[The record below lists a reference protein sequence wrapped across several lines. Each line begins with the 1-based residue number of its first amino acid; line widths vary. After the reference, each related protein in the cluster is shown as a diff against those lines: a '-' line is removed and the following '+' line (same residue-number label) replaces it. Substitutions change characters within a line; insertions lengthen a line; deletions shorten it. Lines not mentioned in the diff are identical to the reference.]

1 MCDQD
6 PSPRLRYGSSRRLT
20 PWLAL
25 ANLRDM
31 SARIPFYVEEGDAPA
46 KREILRAALK
56 LFSERGL
63 ASTSIR
69 DIADESGYTNPA
81 LYKHFESKDGL
92 ALHLFETC
100 HARVWNRCAAAMTA
114 GSRFEDKLEAY
125 IAAWMEM
132 LDTEPEVLAFL
143 ADSARVLWPRA
154 SASVRRKTMIGLAR
168 KLVEEAPRVRGSRG
182 AIDADVA
189 AASMQGTLAELGRM
203 IQIGVGPGP
212 ARRWHDRLVTLFR
225 QLVG

>member
-1 MCDQD
+1 MKT
-6 PSPRLRYGSSRRLT
+6 RV
-20 PWLAL
+20 
-25 ANLRDM
+25 
-31 SARIPFYVEEGDAPA
+31 PFYIEESDPPA

-81 LYKHFESKDGL
+81 LYKHFESKDEL

-100 HARVWNRCAAAMTA
+100 HARVWTRCAAALSA
-114 GSRFEDKLEAY
+114 GSRFEDRLEAFV
-125 IAAWMEM
+125 AAWVEL

-154 SASVRRKTMIGLAR
+154 NASVRRKTMIGLAR
-168 KLVEEAPRVRGSRG
+168 KLVVEAPRVRGSR
-182 AIDADVA
+182 AAVNADVA
-189 AASMQGTLAELGRM
+189 AASIQGTLSELGRM
-203 IQIGVGPGP
+203 IQIGVVPGP
-212 ARRWHDRLVTLFR
+212 ARGWQDRLVTLFR
-225 QLVG
+225 QLVT

>member
-1 MCDQD
+1 M
-6 PSPRLRYGSSRRLT
+6 T
-20 PWLAL
+20 
-25 ANLRDM
+25 
-31 SARIPFYVEEGDAPA
+31 ARTPFYLEEGDPPA

-56 LFSERGL
+56 LFGERGL

-81 LYKHFESKDGL
+81 LYKHFESKDEL
-92 ALHLFETC
+92 ALYLFETC
-100 HARVWNRCAAAMTA
+100 HARVWTRCAAALA
-114 GSRFEDKLEAY
+114 SGSRFEDKLEAY
-125 IAAWMEM
+125 VAAWIDL

-154 SASVRRKTMIGLAR
+154 RASVRRRTMIGLAR
-168 KLVEEAPRVRGSRG
+168 TLVEAAPRVRASRG

-189 AASMQGTLAELGRM
+189 AASMQGTLSELGRM
-203 IQIGVGPGP
+203 IQIGVVPGP
-212 ARRWHDRLVTLFR
+212 ARRWHERLVALFR